1 MNNPPTPEKI
11 LHLGMA
17 FWESKT
23 VLSAVE
29 LDVFT
34 TLAKGPMD
42 VHTLRTQLGIHER
55 SARDFFDALVALGM
69 LDRRDGLYSNAPDAN
84 YFLDKAKPSYIGG
97 ILEMANARLYRFWG
111 SLTTALKTGQPQNEA
126 KEGGNFFETLY
137 NDPDRLQ
144 SFMQSMTG
152 ISMGS
157 SIAIAQKF
165 PWKEYRTFIDVGSA
179 QGGLVVQVGKA
190 HSHLTGGGFDL
201 PHTGPLFTAYVESF
215 GLSDRFTFIPGDFF
229 HDPLPKADVFVMGHV
244 LHDWDLEQKKLLLK
258 KAYDALPQGGALIVF
273 ESLIDDERRK
283 NVFGLLMSL
292 NMLIELPGGFDYTGA
307 DGSGWMKEIGFRETR
322 VEHLAGPDSMIV
334 GLK

>member
-29 LDVFT
+29 LDLFT